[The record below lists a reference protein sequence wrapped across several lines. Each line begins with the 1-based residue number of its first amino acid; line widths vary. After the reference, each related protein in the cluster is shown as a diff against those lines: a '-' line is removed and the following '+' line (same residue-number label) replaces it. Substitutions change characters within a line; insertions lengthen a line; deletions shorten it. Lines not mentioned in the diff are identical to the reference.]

1 MSYALLSYLD
11 DRELEALMNS
21 YFNQAFGVGNK
32 QMYATVLSGIGYFNA
47 PASRGHHMAKRGG
60 LLRHSVNV
68 TRRLVALTDAFGV
81 FWPRKESPYLVGM
94 LHDLVKCRCYRA
106 VTGAAQD
113 EAPSWEYVQ
122 PEYHGHGACS
132 VAIAAELGIQLMR
145 EEIAAIMFHMGPWGV
160 GKEYSESEFRAEMRA
175 FAPQI
180 IATHTADWYAAEVD
194 ETEVLK

>member
-1 MSYALLSYLD
+1 MSYDLLSYLD

-32 QMYATVLSGIGYFNA
+32 QMYATVLSDIGYFNA

-81 FWPRKESPYLVGM
+81 FWPRRESPYLVGM

-106 VTGAAQD
+106 VEGAGPA
-113 EAPSWEYVQ
+113 WEYVQ

-132 VAIAAELGIQLMR
+132 VAIASEMGIQLMR

-160 GKEYSESEFRAEMRA
+160 DKEYSDGEFRAAMRV

-180 IATHTADWYAAEVD
+180 IAAHTADWYAADVD
-194 ETEVLK
+194 EQEGAGK